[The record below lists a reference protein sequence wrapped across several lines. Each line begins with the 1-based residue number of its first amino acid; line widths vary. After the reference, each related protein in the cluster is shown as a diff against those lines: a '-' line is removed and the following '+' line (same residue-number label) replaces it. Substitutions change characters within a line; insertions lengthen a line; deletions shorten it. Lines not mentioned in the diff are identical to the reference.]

1 MLQLNNI
8 KKEFDKNNVVL
19 DKINVTFKEGS
30 INCIVGRNGAG
41 KTTLLNLM
49 SSILMP
55 TSGEISYLGNNIN
68 QFTQNRKNIFYVAVT
83 PFFYEKLNAK
93 QNLKLIFALYEK
105 SISEEDINLVI
116 EKVGLESKDLQKPV
130 FNYSSG
136 MKQKLSFAAMLL
148 VSSPVILLDEPFN
161 ALDTKTQMNF
171 LGILKDLADENHTI
185 IFTSHLINTMFKLA
199 EYMYVLNE
207 GKITEYHST
216 TLFDDEE
223 QLEEWI
229 NQTIYT

>member
-1 MLQLNNI
+1 
-8 KKEFDKNNVVL
+8 
-19 DKINVTFKEGS
+19 
-30 INCIVGRNGAG
+30 
-41 KTTLLNLM
+41 
-49 SSILMP
+49 
-55 TSGEISYLGNNIN
+55 
-68 QFTQNRKNIFYVAVT
+68 
-83 PFFYEKLNAK
+83 
-93 QNLKLIFALYEK
+93 
-105 SISEEDINLVI
+105 
-116 EKVGLESKDLQKPV
+116 
-130 FNYSSG
+130 
-136 MKQKLSFAAMLL
+136 
-148 VSSPVILLDEPFN
+148 
-161 ALDTKTQMNF
+161 MNF